1 MKWRFMGCFVTYK
14 NLAVYNLNMY
24 IYIYGGNGCNGIFDV
39 HNQQYD
45 AWVWFKTGTLLSINL
60 INIH

>member
-14 NLAVYNLNMY
+14 NLAVYN
-24 IYIYGGNGCNGIFDV
+24 IYIYGRNGCNGIFDV

-45 AWVWFKTGTLLSINL
+45 TWVCFKTGTLSINL